1 VGPARRA
8 VLAVDGNAQG
18 GDATLHLLAV
28 ANRPVILWV
37 LDSLAEA
44 GVRDVAVA
52 LEPALAPVVRSVL
65 DAERPLPLEPSYLS
79 SAPGEGLLEALARM
93 DELPGDGPLL
103 LHWGCGLFDQP
114 LRSLLNRARVA
125 ALDSVVLIHRSSA
138 DAPVVELASERLAS
152 LIGHPRAGARGCVA
166 GVALVGAA
174 APEVAAAIEPGR
186 GADLDVLAL
195 VEEMARLG
203 GRVRTL
209 PVTGCWRHTGA
220 ADSGLDANRFVL
232 SRLAVEPVRAD
243 SRGANV
249 QGPVRVDA
257 SATIER
263 SVVRG
268 PAVIGAQAR
277 LYDAYIGP
285 YTSLGV
291 DVCIDG
297 AEIENSIVLAGT
309 RISHLDRRL
318 EASVV
323 GPDATICRDFQLPRA
338 VRMHVGEGARISL
351 A

>member
-8 VLAVDGNAQG
+8 VLTVDCHAER

-52 LEPALAPVVRSVL
+52 LDPAVAHVVRNVL
-65 DAERPLPLEPSYLS
+65 DVERPLPLEPSYLNCS
-79 SAPGEGLLEALARM
+79 PGDGLLGALARM
-93 DELPGDGPLL
+93 SEVPGDGPLL
-103 LHWGCGLFDQP
+103 LHWGCGLFDRP
-114 LRSLLNRARVA
+114 LRSLLDRARVA
-125 ALDSVVLIHRSSA
+125 PLDSVVLVRPSSG

-152 LIGHPRAGARGCVA
+152 LIADPCAGGRGSVA

-174 APEVAAAIEPGR
+174 APEVAGEIEPGR
-186 GADLDVLAL
+186 GADLDLLAL
-195 VEEMARLG
+195 VERMARLG

-220 ADSGLDANRFVL
+220 PDSGLDANRFIL
-232 SRLAVEPVRAD
+232 SRLPAESIRPD
-243 SRGANV
+243 SDGTFR

-268 PAVIGAQAR
+268 PAVIGAHAR

-285 YTSLGV
+285 YTSLGA
-291 DVCIDG
+291 DVCVDG

>member
-1 VGPARRA
+1 
-8 VLAVDGNAQG
+8 
-18 GDATLHLLAV
+18 
-28 ANRPVILWV
+28 VIVWV

-52 LEPALAPVVRSVL
+52 LEPAIAPVVRNVL
-65 DAERPLPLEPSYLS
+65 EAEHPLPLEPSYLNCS
-79 SAPGEGLLEALARM
+79 PGDGLLGALARM
-93 DELPGDGPLL
+93 GEVPGDGPLL
-103 LHWGCGLFDQP
+103 LHWGCGLFAQQ
-114 LRSLLNRARVA
+114 LRSLLDRARVTP
-125 ALDSVVLIHRSSA
+125 LDSVVLVRPNSG

-152 LIGHPRAGARGCVA
+152 LIAHPCAGARGSVA

-174 APEVAAAIEPGR
+174 APEVAGEIEPGR
-186 GADLDVLAL
+186 GADLDLLAL
-195 VEEMARLG
+195 VERMARLG

-220 ADSGLDANRFVL
+220 PDSGLDANRFIL
-232 SRLAVEPVRAD
+232 SRLPAESIRAD
-243 SRGANV
+243 SCGAFV

-268 PAVIGAQAR
+268 PAVIGAHAR

-285 YTSLGV
+285 YTSLGA
-291 DVCIDG
+291 DVCVDG

>member
-1 VGPARRA
+1 MGPARRA
-8 VLAVDGNAQG
+8 VLTVDCNAQR

-52 LEPALAPVVRSVL
+52 LEPAVAPVVRAVL
-65 DAERPLPLEPSYLS
+65 DAERSLPLEPSYLNCS
-79 SAPGEGLLEALARM
+79 RGDGLLGALARM
-93 DELPGDGPLL
+93 GEVPGEGPLL

-114 LRSLLNRARVA
+114 LRSLLNRARVTP
-125 ALDSVVLIHRSSA
+125 LDSVVLVRPSSG

-152 LIGHPRAGARGCVA
+152 LIADPRAGARGSVA

-174 APEVAAAIEPGR
+174 APEVAREIEPGR
-186 GADLDVLAL
+186 GADLDLFAL
-195 VEEMARLG
+195 VERMARLG
-203 GRVRTL
+203 GRIRTL
-209 PVTGCWRHTGA
+209 PVSGCWRHTGA
-220 ADSGLDANRFVL
+220 PDSGLDVNRFIL
-232 SRLAVEPVRAD
+232 SRLPAESIHAG
-243 SRGANV
+243 SGGTFV

-268 PAVIGAQAR
+268 PAVIGAHAR

-285 YTSLGV
+285 YTSVGA
-291 DVCIDG
+291 DVYVDG